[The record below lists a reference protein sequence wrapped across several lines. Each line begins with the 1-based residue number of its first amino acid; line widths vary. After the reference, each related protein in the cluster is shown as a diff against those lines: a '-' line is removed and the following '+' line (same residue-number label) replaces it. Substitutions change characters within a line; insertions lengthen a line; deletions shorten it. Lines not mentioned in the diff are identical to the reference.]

1 MIAAVMDGPTGSQ
14 VPSRGSQLAP
24 MALAARRG
32 AGALVGRP
40 AELAAIEQ
48 ELEAA
53 RSGFTAVTLEGEPGI
68 GKSRLMAATVEM
80 AEAAGFAV
88 IAVTADEELRA
99 PFLVA
104 RAILGSPRAEALA
117 AGTPHADALARG
129 RDAVNGRVEPGFESL
144 TREERL
150 LRTYD
155 LGAMAIQGL
164 VQLAPIAILVDDAHW
179 ADEDSLRM
187 LRYVLR
193 TSAACPVFLL
203 LALRSAEAAEL
214 RESVTLLADMERIGV
229 VRRLR
234 VARFTQAE
242 TGQIARNLL
251 GGDVEPGPVATLHA
265 QSEGVPFIAE
275 ELIRAYRGS
284 GLLHELDGRWSASSN
299 ATKLVPSS
307 VRTLIDRRAARLD
320 APSRA
325 ALAEA
330 AALGRRVSLRDL
342 AALRERLGEPHD
354 AATLTELLQPAV
366 VAGLIAA
373 ESDNVADYRF
383 LHEQVREGA
392 LGTLSPARR
401 RDVHSA
407 IVELLTSSG
416 DPAPESLASLAH
428 HALAAGDVDQ
438 AGRFSLE
445 AARAALVSNAPEE
458 ALRLA
463 RVGLDSVS
471 GAEARANLLRVQD
484 DALEMLRQ
492 ADERLPGLAELEA
505 LGDALGEA
513 SLSLEAGIRRA
524 ATFRLMDDRERAAE
538 LARAARNRAA
548 AAGDR
553 RMELAATLELG
564 QALLGSDLGEGYV
577 PTESEIDL
585 AGAKEAFE
593 RALAL
598 AEELDDTA
606 ARAASTRELGVVEMA
621 SLRTEFLGL
630 FASGQIPEDL
640 TTHPMAGPLM
650 AARMRFQQALELY
663 EQLGDRRGA
672 MVSIISLAYATWG
685 ADGVLGSAQ
694 HLEAIRRLNN
704 GLDRLTTESERATAE
719 AQLLYAIQVYAS
731 TDGFPDLALVRGAM
745 GHRAARSIGDREL
758 EFATA
763 MCLADVHLQLGDTD
777 EAAVW
782 LDRASSAASSSPT
795 PLRSRQLELGRGTL
809 RARLGDGPEAI
820 RHFERAVAI
829 ATEQGRAAARAEALA
844 RFAVEISRLA
854 ADSKD
859 ADLAAAAERAA
870 AEVRGLAPSLAGSPP
885 WPLQAQAASLNLAAI
900 RDDPLPDR
908 LVSAREIAN
917 ALAARQGHDIHVE
930 IVTPVARTLLASPD
944 EADRAAGLGVA
955 QYVVG
960 LAAERIADEGVAARW
975 FGSPAQR
982 ELVDLAGGVEP
993 ARAMIRATPG
1003 SLIQQRLPKLELD
1016 LNPEETDLVRLM
1028 MEGRTDAEIAAAIGC
1043 NEAEVRSR
1051 LETVFARMGA
1061 PSRSVATLYAF
1072 MAGII

>member
-1 MIAAVMDGPTGSQ
+1 MIAAVMDGPAESQ
-14 VPSRGSQLAP
+14 SMSRGAQLAP
-24 MALAARRG
+24 MALAHRRG
-32 AGALVGRP
+32 AAALIGRP

-48 ELEAA
+48 ELDAA

-68 GKSRLMAATVEM
+68 GKSRLMAATTEL
-80 AEAAGFAV
+80 AEARGFAV

-104 RAILGSPRAEALA
+104 RAILGSPRATALV
-117 AGTPHADALARG
+117 AGTPHAEALARG
-129 RDAVNGRVEPGFESL
+129 RDAVNGRVEPGFEAL

-150 LRTYD
+150 VRTYD
-155 LGAMAIQGL
+155 LAAMAIQGL

-193 TSAACPVFLL
+193 TSGQCPVFLL
-203 LALRSAEAAEL
+203 LALRSEEAAEL

-234 VARFTQAE
+234 VARFSQSE
-242 TGQIARNLL
+242 TGLLAKNLL
-251 GGDVEPGPVATLHA
+251 GGEVEPGTAAMIHA

-284 GLLHELDGRWSASSN
+284 GLLQELDGRWSASSN

-320 APSRA
+320 APARA

-342 AALRERLGEPHD
+342 AAVRERLGESHD
-354 AATLTELLQPAV
+354 AATLVELLQPAV
-366 VAGLIAA
+366 TAGLIAA
-373 ESDNVADYRF
+373 ESDNAADYRF

-392 LGTLSPARR
+392 MATLSPSRR
-401 RDVHSA
+401 REVHGA

-416 DPAPESLASLAH
+416 DPPPESLASLAH

-438 AGRFSLE
+438 AGRFSME
-445 AARAALVSNAPEE
+445 AARAALASNAPEE

-463 RVGLDSVS
+463 RLGLDSVS
-471 GAEARANLLRVQD
+471 GAEARASLLRVQD
-484 DALEMLRQ
+484 DALEMLRH

-505 LGDALGEA
+505 LADALGDA
-513 SLSLEAGIRRA
+513 SMALEAGVRRA
-524 ATFRLMDDRERAAE
+524 ATFRVMDDRARAAE
-538 LARAARNRAA
+538 LARAARSRAA
-548 AAGDR
+548 ATGDR

-577 PTESEIDL
+577 PGESVVDV
-585 AGAKEAFE
+585 AGAKEAYE
-593 RALAL
+593 RALEL
-598 AEELDDTA
+598 ATELGDDS
-606 ARAASTRELGVVEMA
+606 ARAAATRELGVVEMSA
-621 SLRTEFLGL
+621 LRTEFLL
-630 FASGQIPEDL
+630 LYASGQIPEDL
-640 TTHPMAGPLM
+640 SAHPMAGPLT

-719 AQLLYAIQVYAS
+719 AQVLYAIEVYAS

-763 MCLADVHLQLGDTD
+763 ICLAGVHLQLGDTA
-777 EAAVW
+777 EAGAW
-782 LDRASSAASSSPT
+782 LDRAAAAAAGSPT

-809 RARLGDGPEAI
+809 RARLGDGAAAI

-829 ATEQGRAAARAEALA
+829 ATEQGRSAARSEALA
-844 RFAVEISRLA
+844 RQAVEIARLA
-854 ADSKD
+854 REHDD
-859 ADLAAAAERAA
+859 LELAAQAERAA
-870 AEVRGLAPSLAGSPP
+870 MEVRALAPSLAGSPP
-885 WPLQAQAASLNLAAI
+885 WTLQAEAALLDVAAVRAEPLA
-900 RDDPLPDR
+900 DR
-908 LVSAREIAN
+908 IGAAREVAG
-917 ALAARQGHDIHVE
+917 ALSMRQGHDIHVE
-930 IVTPVARTLLASPD
+930 IVTPVARTLLASAED
-944 EADRAAGLGVA
+944 ADRQAGLGLA
-955 QYVVG
+955 QFVVG
-960 LAAERIADEGVAARW
+960 LAAERIADEAVATRW
-975 FGSPAQR
+975 FESPAQR
-982 ELVDLAGGVEP
+982 ELVELAGGIEA
-993 ARAMIRATPG
+993 ARTMIRSTPG

-1016 LNPEETDLVRLM
+1016 LDPEETNLVRLM
-1028 MEGRTDAEIAAAIGC
+1028 MEGRTDAEIAAAVGC

-1051 LETVFARMGA
+1051 LEKVFARMGA